1 MNRIAKK
8 LTAILTSLTM
18 VSGMFLGMKLDV
30 KAGNFY
36 EVTDFSNINQYVTV
50 YCDDKI
56 TLYHATKDG
65 SLNIYYQIKLN
76 DSTIVSIAEDHYT
89 INHSTTPQASF
100 VYPIS
105 SVTYGGNT
113 YNKYTLT
120 YKAPGAIT
128 DNTYN
133 VWLTAEVLPSQTP
146 SDAIA
151 SSHDCD
157 FQWTTSVD
165 PQCGTDGLEE
175 YKCTKC
181 GAVQESH
188 AIPAGIAYVKDLY
201 GKIKEAPVN
210 SAVAY
215 DFGNLATISDYLFAK
230 MAERHDIAVTIV
242 FEYKGTRHQL
252 TFPAGTDY
260 TSVLTDSDQMYGFYG
275 AAAKF
280 GLTVTDI
287 PD

>member
-8 LTAILTSLTM
+8 LAAILTSLTM
-18 VSGMFLGMKLDV
+18 VSGLFLGMELDV
-30 KAGNFY
+30 KAGTSY
-36 EVTDFSNINQYVTV
+36 EVTDPFAHQNATV

-56 TLYHATKDG
+56 TLYHATKSG
-65 SLNIYYQIKLN
+65 PLNIYYQIKLN
-76 DSTIVSIAEDHYT
+76 DSTTICIATDQYT
-89 INHSTTPQASF
+89 VNHTASYESR

-105 SVTYGGNT
+105 SVAYGGNT

-120 YKAPGAIT
+120 YTVPGAVT

-146 SDAIA
+146 SGTIA

-157 FQWTTSVD
+157 FQWATSVD
-165 PQCGTDGLEE
+165 PQCGTDGLEV

-188 AIPAGIAYVKDLY
+188 AIPAGIAYVKDFY
-201 GKIKEAPVN
+201 GKIKEAPANGTVT
-210 SAVAY
+210 Y
-215 DFGNLATISDYLFAK
+215 DFGKLATISDYLLAK
-230 MAERHDIAVTIV
+230 MAERNDIAVTIV

-260 TSVLTDSDQMYGFYG
+260 TSVLTDTDNMYGFYG
-275 AAAKF
+275 IAARL

-287 PD
+287 TG

>member
-8 LTAILTSLTM
+8 LAAILTSLTM
-18 VSGMFLGMKLDV
+18 VSGMFLGMELDV
-30 KAGNFY
+30 KAGNSY
-36 EVTDFSNINQYVTV
+36 EITDPSTYQNVTV
-50 YCDDKI
+50 YYGDEI
-56 TLYHATKDG
+56 TLYFVDRDC

-76 DSTIVSIAEDHYT
+76 DSTTVCIATDQYT
-89 INHSTTPQASF
+89 VNHTASYESR

-105 SVTYGGNT
+105 SVAYGGNT

-120 YKAPGAIT
+120 YKAATAVT

-146 SDAIA
+146 SGTIA

-157 FQWTTSVD
+157 FQWATSVD
-165 PQCGTDGLEE
+165 PQCGTDGLEV

-188 AIPAGIAYVKDLY
+188 AIPAGIAYVKDFY
-201 GKIKEAPVN
+201 GKIKEAPANGTVT
-210 SAVAY
+210 Y
-215 DFGNLATISDYLFAK
+215 DFGKLATISDYLLAK
-230 MAERHDIAVTIV
+230 MAERNDIAVTIV

-260 TSVLTDSDQMYGFYG
+260 TSVLTDTDNMYGFYG
-275 AAAKF
+275 IAARL

-287 PD
+287 TG